1 MVRASSS
8 KSSKKADDD
17 KNVERTRLKNLAIKK
32 RIVSETPD
40 KAFTPLGPTKQ
51 VVKHHGK
58 DILRKSSQRKNRF
71 LFSFPG
77 LLGPLGGGK
86 IGELKNLGTQNPV
99 LYLDFPQG
107 QMKLF
112 GTIVYPETKYLTLQF
127 SRGGKSVMCE
137 DYFDNMI
144 IFSDAWWIGRKDEN
158 PDEIRLDFPKELSE
172 GQHAECDFKGGAGAA
187 AVNKQGGPTTGVKV
201 LEEGSPEAQSE
212 DEFSDVEKKLKDKME
227 VTPVRHSKRTA
238 GKSFKFVDVSSEDD
252 PVESDADLSE
262 GEEKKV
268 GTELDNSTSN
278 DIDGNACNP
287 RTVVLGIDGEDVEKK
302 NYSSKEISSSIH
314 SVTKSRKLSESA
326 ATETKSKENLCS
338 HGSLVQATI
347 STLFKKVEE
356 KNAPSSSRK
365 SSASKASGQ
374 KLQHNDLKRSSDQV
388 EVFRKKEKVVKEKSR
403 GTRNTPAKKKKA
415 NEVEEDDIEE
425 FSNTSQDS
433 DGSDDDWTA

>member
-8 KSSKKADDD
+8 KSSKKVDD
-17 KNVERTRLKNLAIKK
+17 KNIERTRLKNLAIKK
-32 RIVSETPD
+32 RIVSETPA
-40 KAFTPLGPTKQ
+40 KGFTPLGPTKQ

-77 LLGPLGGGK
+77 LLGPIGGGK

-112 GTIVYPETKYLTLQF
+112 GTIVYPENNYLTLQF
-127 SRGGKSVMCE
+127 SRGGKNVMCE

-144 IFSDAWWIGRKDEN
+144 VFSDAWWIGRKEEN
-158 PDEIRLDFPKELSE
+158 PDEARLDFPKELSE
-172 GQHAECDFKGGAGAA
+172 GQDVEYDFKGGAGAT
-187 AVNKQGGPTTGVKV
+187 AVDKGVPTTGMKD

-227 VTPVRHSKRTA
+227 VTPVRHSERTA
-238 GKSFKFVDVSSEDD
+238 GKRFSNPETVDPGFNV
-252 PVESDADLSE
+252 
-262 GEEKKV
+262 
-268 GTELDNSTSN
+268 
-278 DIDGNACNP
+278 
-287 RTVVLGIDGEDVEKK
+287 EDVAKK
-302 NYSSKEISSSIH
+302 NHSSNQILSSTQ
-314 SVTKSRKLSESA
+314 SVTKSRKLFESTV
-326 ATETKSKENLCS
+326 TETKSKEDLRS

-374 KLQHNDLKRSSDQV
+374 KLQHNDLKTSRDQA
-388 EVFRKKEKVVKEKSR
+388 EVSRKKEQVIKAKSS
-403 GTRNTPAKKKKA
+403 GTRRTAKKKKA
-415 NEVEEDDIEE
+415 YEVEEDDIEE
-425 FSNTSQDS
+425 FSNTSKDT
-433 DGSDDDWTA
+433 DGSDQDWAA

>member
-8 KSSKKADDD
+8 KSSKKVDD
-17 KNVERTRLKNLAIKK
+17 KNIERTRLKNLAIKK
-32 RIVSETPD
+32 RIVSETPA
-40 KAFTPLGPTKQ
+40 KGFTPLGPTKQ

-77 LLGPLGGGK
+77 LLGPIGGGK

-112 GTIVYPETKYLTLQF
+112 GTIVYPENNYLTLQF
-127 SRGGKSVMCE
+127 SRGGKNVMCE

-144 IFSDAWWIGRKDEN
+144 VFSDAWWIGRKEEN
-158 PDEIRLDFPKELSE
+158 PDEARLDFPKELSE
-172 GQHAECDFKGGAGAA
+172 GQDVEYDFKGGAGAT
-187 AVNKQGGPTTGVKV
+187 AVDKGVPTAGMKD

-227 VTPVRHSKRTA
+227 VTPVRHSERTA
-238 GKSFKFVDVSSEDD
+238 GKRFSNPETVDPGFNV
-252 PVESDADLSE
+252 
-262 GEEKKV
+262 
-268 GTELDNSTSN
+268 
-278 DIDGNACNP
+278 
-287 RTVVLGIDGEDVEKK
+287 EDVAKK
-302 NYSSKEISSSIH
+302 NHSSNQILSSTQ
-314 SVTKSRKLSESA
+314 SVTKSRKLFESTV
-326 ATETKSKENLCS
+326 TETKSKEDLRS

-374 KLQHNDLKRSSDQV
+374 KLQHNDLKTSRDQA
-388 EVFRKKEKVVKEKSR
+388 EVSRKKEQVIKAKSS
-403 GTRNTPAKKKKA
+403 GTRRTAKKKKA
-415 NEVEEDDIEE
+415 YEVEEDDIEE
-425 FSNTSQDS
+425 FSNTSKDT
-433 DGSDDDWTA
+433 DGSDQDWAA

>member
-32 RIVSETPD
+32 RIVSETPA

-77 LLGPLGGGK
+77 LLGPIGGGK

-144 IFSDAWWIGRKDEN
+144 VFSDAWWIGRKDEN

-172 GQHAECDFKGGAGAA
+172 GQHVECDFKGGAGAA
-187 AVNKQGGPTTGVKV
+187 AVNKQGGPTAGIKV

-252 PVESDADLSE
+252 T
-262 GEEKKV
+262 V
-268 GTELDNSTSN
+268 G
-278 DIDGNACNP
+278 I
-287 RTVVLGIDGEDVEKK
+287 LGVDGEDVAKK
-302 NYSSKEISSSIH
+302 NYSSKEITSSIH

-326 ATETKSKENLCS
+326 VTETKSKENLRS

-374 KLQHNDLKRSSDQV
+374 KLQHNDLQRSSDQV
-388 EVFRKKEKVVKEKSR
+388 EVFRKKEKVVKEKSS

-433 DGSDDDWTA
+433 DGTGSNDDWIA